1 MIITRTPFRISFFG
15 GGTDYPAWYMKHGG
29 AVLVTSINKYC
40 YLTCR
45 QLPPFFQHKYRI
57 VYVRSENTRSI
68 DEISH
73 PAVRGILKHLD
84 WQGGLE
90 IHHDADLPARGGMG
104 SSSAFTVGL
113 LHALHALKGRMVS
126 KYDLAL
132 QSIHM
137 EQNVLQETVGSQDQ
151 VSVAVGGMNHIQ
163 FLAGGH
169 INVTPVTVTSSRLLE
184 LQSHLML
191 FYSGIERTAAKV
203 ASSYT
208 ENIEEKAALMGA
220 MGALV
225 DRGLAILN
233 SDYAISEFGKLL
245 HEAWQVKRTFSTRV
259 SNGKIDDIYQRAL
272 ENGAIGGK
280 ILGAGGGGFVLVF
293 VEPQRQRKVRES
305 LKDLVHVPFRFE
317 TGGSQV
323 LFYEAGE
330 DYSGAVE
337 DNAGCTFDRAVD
349 LDLEE
354 VAISGNVG
362 SGKGKP
368 ATVGL

>member
-15 GGTDYPAWYMKHGG
+15 GGTDYPAWYKKHGG

-45 QLPPFFQHKYRI
+45 DLPPFFQHKYRI
-57 VYVRSENTRSI
+57 VYVKSENTRSI
-68 DEISH
+68 EEISH
-73 PAVRGILKHLD
+73 PAVRGILKHLE
-84 WQGGLE
+84 WRGGLE

-132 QSIHM
+132 ESIHV
-137 EQNVLQETVGSQDQ
+137 EQDILKETVGSQDQ
-151 VSVAVGGMNHIQ
+151 VSVAVGGLNHIQ
-163 FLAGGH
+163 FLPGGQ
-169 INVTPVTVTSSRLLE
+169 INVTPVTIAAGRIRELE
-184 LQSHLML
+184 SHLML

-203 ASSYT
+203 AGSYAD
-208 ENIEEKAALMGA
+208 NIEEKAAQMRKMA
-220 MGALV
+220 ALV

-233 SDYAISEFGKLL
+233 SDCAITEFGKLL
-245 HEAWQVKRTFSTRV
+245 HEAWQVKRAFSNRV
-259 SNGKIDDIYQRAL
+259 SNGKIDGIYQRAV

-293 VEPQRQRKVRES
+293 VEPQRQRKVREG
-305 LKDLVHVPFRFE
+305 LKDLVHVPFKFE

-323 LFYEAGE
+323 LFYEPGE
-330 DYSGAVE
+330 DYSGTAE
-337 DNAGCTFDRAVD
+337 DNAGCTFDRALD
-349 LDLEE
+349 LDLED
-354 VAISGNVG
+354 VVVGPVPPSGG
-362 SGKGKP
+362 TRP
-368 ATVGL
+368 AVGL